1 MSKPRMADILSSVLL
16 SGTLAFLVAARA
28 ADDSVSPDRKTSQGA
43 SPEGGYDQPMKP
55 DEPMPTGMA
64 KPGMKKGDVR
74 NSAEKKQTKLE
85 KMMREEMK

>member
-1 MSKPRMADILSSVLL
+1 MSKPRMADIFSSVLL
-16 SGTLAFLVAARA
+16 SGTLAFPLAARS
-28 ADDSVSPDRKTSQGA
+28 ADDSVSPDSKTSQSA
-43 SPEGGYDQPMKP
+43 SPEAGYDQPMKP